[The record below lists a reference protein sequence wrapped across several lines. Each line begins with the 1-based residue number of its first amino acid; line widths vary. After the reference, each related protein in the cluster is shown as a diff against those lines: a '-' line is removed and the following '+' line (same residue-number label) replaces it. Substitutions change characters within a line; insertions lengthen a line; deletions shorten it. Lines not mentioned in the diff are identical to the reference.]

1 MNLRL
6 ICIFYLT
13 LPTKYGIIRSMKRSS
28 LQFLGKNQLID
39 RLAEQVG
46 SRNAAITI
54 LKKRGQVDSDGNLTP
69 AGQKRD
75 NMTAEQR
82 AKDRAAKRSKR
93 RRPSDFKYD
102 PRTNKATLR
111 K

>member
-1 MNLRL
+1 MKMSRN
-6 ICIFYLT
+6 CTFYLT

-28 LQFLGKNQLID
+28 PKFLGKNQLID

-46 SRNAAITI
+46 SRSAALTI
-54 LKKRGQVDSDGNLTP
+54 LQKRGQVDSEGNLTA

-102 PRTNKATLR
+102 PRTNRATLR